1 LRTLSVALSIT
12 AAPPGVLPGLLVALG
27 TGLLAGLVVA
37 LEAVL
42 LAGEL
47 ARLVAKL
54 ITTIGNPA
62 AAGAGWGAM
71 TGRPRRSI

>member
-1 LRTLSVALSIT
+1 
-12 AAPPGVLPGLLVALG
+12 LPGLLVALG

-37 LEAVL
+37 LEAVLLARVLAVL